1 MKNRT
6 FAILADAAAT
16 PENPKNPAT
25 IDITKNIKAHLNI
38 DRSSAKIDLT
48 VSNLR
53 DVSFPVKTHDV
64 GDAMRDKADLIGGID
79 EIMRS
84 HWDLPS
90 DCNDGE
96 LFTYAEIL
104 FDRIE
109 AGAGKEA
116 LYAYLADV
124 QTSKL
129 DIPESSAHREI
140 VNRAVNLA
148 RTK

>member
-1 MKNRT
+1 M
-6 FAILADAAAT
+6 
-16 PENPKNPAT
+16 P
-25 IDITKNIKAHLNI
+25 
-38 DRSSAKIDLT
+38 
-48 VSNLR
+48 
-53 DVSFPVKTHDV
+53 
-64 GDAMRDKADLIGGID
+64 DKADLIGGII
-79 EIMRS
+79 EIMRG

-104 FDRIE
+104 FDQIK

-124 QTSKL
+124 QTTKL

-140 VNRAVNLA
+140 VNRAIALA